1 MCTGRCHGTCSGKR
15 DELPETIKTIY
26 PMINLYNTQIESLSV
41 HRVGNKSRNENVFLS
56 ENAFRLTD
64 ELVPL
69 LKEFFL
75 KPFREKE
82 ENYYRFAHDVD
93 LEYHDMYKM
102 ASEIFLNPDQTHDV
116 SKRITQHLYE
126 QSGHPHIKS
135 GEVYV
140 AHLTGLTLDNQPVDA
155 VGIFKSEIQTDFLQF
170 RESETQLDMLLQQGV
185 NLNKLDK
192 GCLIFNTKKEEG
204 YKILTVDSN
213 RYDAR
218 YWLEHFLSV
227 DVFEDETFFTKKYL
241 KFCQNFA
248 KDVVLPAEDKKEE
261 VMFMNRSVN
270 YFAKNDQFEETNF
283 LNEVLDNPDLIPE
296 FKNYKVDKGEKFSI
310 EDVTTFPIANAA
322 VSDARKSIKNVINL
336 DTNIQIKLDF
346 INPESAEK
354 FVEKGW
360 DEERQ
365 MYYYLVYFNKE
376 QKS

>member
-1 MCTGRCHGTCSGKR
+1 
-15 DELPETIKTIY
+15 
-26 PMINLYNTQIESLSV
+26 MINLYNTHIESLSI
-41 HRVGNKSRNENVFLS
+41 HRVRNKSRNEAIFLS
-56 ENAFRLTD
+56 QQIFSLSD
-64 ELVPL
+64 EVVPL
-69 LKEFFL
+69 IKEYFF

-82 ENYYRFAHDVD
+82 ENYFQFAHEVD
-93 LEYHDMYKM
+93 LEYNDMFNY
-102 ASEIFLNPDQTHDV
+102 ATAIFDNPADAHEI
-116 SKRITQHLYE
+116 SKKITQHLFE
-126 QSGHPHIKS
+126 QSNHPHIKN
-135 GEVYV
+135 GEVYITY
-140 AHLTGLTLDNQPVDA
+140 LTNLNIDNNVVDA
-155 VGIFKSEIQTDFLQF
+155 VGIFKSELQADFLQF
-170 RESETQLDMLLQQGV
+170 EEKGTHLEMILQQGI

-192 GCLIFNTKKEEG
+192 GCLIFNYKKEEG

-227 DVFEDETFFTKKYL
+227 DAFQDENFITKKYL
-241 KFCQNFA
+241 KFCQDFA

-270 YFAKNDQFEETNF
+270 YFAKNDQFEESNF

-296 FKNYKVDKGEKFSI
+296 FKNYKVDKGEKYSI
-310 EDVTTFPIANAA
+310 EDITNFPIANAA
-322 VSDARKSIKNVINL
+322 VSDARKKIKNVINL

-354 FVEKGW
+354 YIEKGW
-360 DEERQ
+360 DEEKQ

>member
-1 MCTGRCHGTCSGKR
+1 
-15 DELPETIKTIY
+15 
-26 PMINLYNTQIESLSV
+26 MINLFNAHIESLSI
-41 HRVGNKSRNENVFLS
+41 HRVGNKSRNEAAFLS
-56 ENAFRLTD
+56 EQPCQTND
-64 ELVPL
+64 EITPL

-82 ENYYRFAHDVD
+82 ENYYQFAHEVD
-93 LEYHDMYKM
+93 LEYHDMYKL
-102 ASEIFLNPDQTHDV
+102 ASEVFDNPSTNHEV
-116 SKRITQHLYE
+116 SKKITKHLYE
-126 QSGHPHIKS
+126 QSNHPHIKN

-140 AHLTGLTLDNQPVDA
+140 AYITHLTIDNNQVDA
-155 VGIFKSEIQTDFLQF
+155 IGVFKSEIQADFLQF
-170 RESETQLDMLLQQGV
+170 EEKGSNLEMLLQHGI

-192 GCLIFNTKKEEG
+192 GCLIFNYKKEEG

-227 DVFEDETFFTKKYL
+227 DAFQDENFITKKYL
-241 KFCQNFA
+241 KFCQDFA
-248 KDVVLPAEDKKEE
+248 KDVVLPAEDKKQE

-270 YFAKNDQFEETNF
+270 YFAKNDEFEESQF
-283 LNEVLDNPDLIPE
+283 LNEVIDNPDLIPE
-296 FKNYKVDKGEKFSI
+296 FKNYKVDRGEKYSI
-310 EDVTTFPIANAA
+310 EDVTNFPIANAA
-322 VSDARKSIKNVINL
+322 VTDARKKIKNVINL

-360 DEERQ
+360 DEEKQ

>member
-1 MCTGRCHGTCSGKR
+1 
-15 DELPETIKTIY
+15 
-26 PMINLYNTQIESLSV
+26 MINLYNTHIETLSV
-41 HRVGNKSRNENVFLS
+41 HRVGNKSRNEAFFLS
-56 ENAFRLTD
+56 ESPYGLND
-64 ELVPL
+64 EIMPL
-69 LKEFFL
+69 LKEFFF
-75 KPFREKE
+75 KSFREKE
-82 ENYYRFAHDVD
+82 ENYFQFAHDVD
-93 LEYHDMYKM
+93 LEYNEMYNF
-102 ASEIFLNPDQTHDV
+102 ASEIFANPGSVHEV
-116 SKRITQHLYE
+116 SKKITKHLFE
-126 QSGHPHIKS
+126 QSNHPHIKN

-140 AHLTGLTLDNQPVDA
+140 AYLTNLSIDNNQVDA
-155 VGIFKSEIQTDFLQF
+155 VGVFKSELQSDFLQF
-170 RESETQLDMLLQQGV
+170 EENGSNLEMILQHGI

-192 GCLIFNTKKEEG
+192 GCLIFNHKKEEG

-227 DVFEDETFFTKKYL
+227 DAFQDENFITKKYL
-241 KFCQNFA
+241 KFCQDFA

-270 YFAKNDQFEETNF
+270 YFAKNDDFVEQNF
-283 LNEVLDNPDLIPE
+283 LNEVIDNPDLMSE
-296 FKNYKVDKGEKFSI
+296 FKNYKVDKGEKYSI

-322 VSDARKSIKNVINL
+322 VSDARKKIKNVINL

-360 DEERQ
+360 DEEKQ

>member
-1 MCTGRCHGTCSGKR
+1 
-15 DELPETIKTIY
+15 
-26 PMINLYNTQIESLSV
+26 MINLFNTHVETLSI
-41 HRVGNKSRNENVFLS
+41 HRVGNKSRNEAIFIS
-56 ENAFRLTD
+56 D
-64 ELVPL
+64 EPYQLNDEIMPL
-69 LKEFFL
+69 LKEFFF
-75 KPFREKE
+75 KSFREKE
-82 ENYYRFAHDVD
+82 ENYFQFAHDVD
-93 LEYHDMYKM
+93 LEYNDMFNL
-102 ASEIFLNPDQTHDV
+102 ASEIFTNPSDFHEV
-116 SKRITQHLYE
+116 SKKITKHLFE
-126 QSGHPHIKS
+126 QSNHPHIKN
-135 GEVYV
+135 GEVYISY
-140 AHLTGLTLDNQPVDA
+140 LTNVSIDNTVVDA
-155 VGIFKSEIQTDFLQF
+155 IGVFKSEIKTDFLQF
-170 RESETQLDMLLQQGV
+170 EEKEKNLEMILQQGI

-192 GCLIFNTKKEEG
+192 GCLIFNHKKEDG

-227 DVFEDETFFTKKYL
+227 DAFQDENFYTKKYL
-241 KFCQNFA
+241 KFCQSFA

-261 VMFMNRSVN
+261 VMFMNRAVN
-270 YFAKNDQFEETNF
+270 HFAKNDEFEETKF

-310 EDVTTFPIANAA
+310 EDITTFPIANAA

-360 DEERQ
+360 DEEKQ